1 MTVEA
6 IPKEEHKEP
15 RQLIQGGIKGGKNK
29 PQGDQANNISPAK
42 IDKSIQNPILEKK
55 QK

>member
-6 IPKEEHKEP
+6 IPQGEHKNP
-15 RQLIQGGIKGGKNK
+15 RQLIQGGIKGRKNT
-29 PQGDQANNISPAK
+29 PQGDQTKNISPAK
-42 IDKSIQNPILEKK
+42 TDKRLQNPILEKK